1 MPARWE
7 DDTLP
12 RASVPSP
19 ADQEDRDEL
28 MARIGQ
34 RHREAVRTSRSE
46 ELHARLAKHAKAV
59 AAIEAERAALDV
71 RARRD
76 AACAWDGPSA
86 ANAVARAAFPP
97 PPPPRHVEASPA
109 TLALVQ
115 AENERLRRRVA
126 ELDAPVGRENEKL
139 REALAKAKRRGGE
152 LEAADAAR
160 QKRIETLERAAAE
173 STDEIARLT
182 ARVAEVS
189 AANATLEQRCAA
201 GRRKL
206 TDQARTAQVDA
217 KKAADAHAAAAQNEA
232 VAAKEINMLRQ
243 RIAELKSAAAV
254 KAAETEGLR
263 AAAAG
268 ENERLRRRLAELE
281 RQHAERQKRVGVL
294 QTASMNASV
303 ENERLLQRLRA
314 AEKPSLASA
323 ADSEKLGKRIA
334 QLECDAREA
343 AAKHHRES
351 DELRLHCAQLA
362 QQAQTAVAARDVAI
376 LERDAAIAAKRAVPI
391 ELRRQYDALEKQLV
405 VALTKLERST
415 RREDQWRRAFAA
427 SGKDAPL

>member
-1 MPARWE
+1 MA
-7 DDTLP
+7 
-12 RASVPSP
+12 RAS
-19 ADQEDRDEL
+19 
-28 MARIGQ
+28 GH

-126 ELDAPVGRENEKL
+126 ELDAPVGPRE
-139 REALAKAKRRGGE
+139 REAAGGAREGKTARRRARGGRRR
-152 LEAADAAR
+152 AA
-160 QKRIETLERAAAE
+160 KRIETLERAAAE

-182 ARVAEVS
+182 ARVAELG

-206 TDQARTAQVDA
+206 TDQARAAQVDA
-217 KKAADAHAAAAQNEA
+217 KKAADGRAAAAQNEA

-268 ENERLRRRLAELE
+268 ENERLRRRLADLE

-323 ADSEKLGKRIA
+323 AESEKLGEADRA
-334 QLECDAREA
+334 ARVRFERGRREA
-343 AAKHHRES
+343 CARKRRAAPA
-351 DELRLHCAQLA
+351 LR
-362 QQAQTAVAARDVAI
+362 AAR
-376 LERDAAIAAKRAVPI
+376 AAGADGRRGAGRRYVRTGRGDRREAGRADRAA
-391 ELRRQYDALEKQLV
+391 RRQYDALEKQPRRGFRPLRLTRMGRTNGGERLRRPGRMRPCKLAEPKI
-405 VALTKLERST
+405 VACFP
-415 RREDQWRRAFAA
+415 RA
-427 SGKDAPL
+427 